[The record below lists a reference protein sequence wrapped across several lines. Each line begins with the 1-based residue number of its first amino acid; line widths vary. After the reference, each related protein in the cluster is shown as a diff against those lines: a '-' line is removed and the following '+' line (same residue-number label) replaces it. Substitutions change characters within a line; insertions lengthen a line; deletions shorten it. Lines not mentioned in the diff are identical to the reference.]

1 MIKKIFLFT
10 FFVFTAILFLNC
22 SFAQNNS
29 VNKSLRIYMGG
40 ISTINEEYS
49 GFSRGNE
56 FNMSFL
62 VPRQTIS
69 STLNTFGLID
79 TVINYKG
86 IEKTYLI
93 AEGDEIAV
101 FLNDGSYFIG
111 TLLNRD
117 GWEFGYG
124 PVILNLEKYKDVNRY
139 ESPYVVINEELIKTI
154 ELKNLNN
161 IENMLSDKSDSMNIM
176 ISGEVVNTPVV
187 IAYATRGVF
196 KWTPQYTINLDNG
209 DFKAFAEVVSSFD
222 TGETNLTLILG
233 NPYIEEIYVASPI
246 TEAAM
251 MEGIR
256 GGVGASFE
264 EASQV
269 GEQWQYTY
277 KGTVV
282 LNKGIVSKV
291 PLFDSKYNLK
301 QFYFWDGGKTL
312 LKYSFKNISKN
323 PLANGTIS
331 IYRDNSWIGQDVL
344 TWVSEGE
351 ETEFTAE
358 IAYDVDINEKTS
370 REETSAF
377 TDRTITTTTKDINI
391 HNYKNKQIEI
401 KIERTLPYNANFLEA
416 TVKPTVEGKKLKWH
430 IIAEANKDYVISYT
444 YETVKLI
451 K

>member
-49 GFSRGNE
+49 GFSRGSE

-161 IENMLSDKSDSMNIM
+161 IENMLSDKSDAMNIT
-176 ISGEVVNTPVV
+176 INGEVASTPVV
-187 IAYATRGVF
+187 ITYATRNVF
-196 KWTPQYTINLDNG
+196 TWTPQYTINLDNG
-209 DFKAFAEVVSSFD
+209 DFKAFAEIISNFD
-222 TGETNLTLILG
+222 VGDTSLNLILG
-233 NPYIEEIYVASPI
+233 NPYIEEIYVVNPMPAVMIEES
-246 TEAAM
+246 
-251 MEGIR
+251 R
-256 GGVGASFE
+256 GGVGPAFE
-264 EASQV
+264 EVSQI
-269 GEQWQYTY
+269 GEQWQYHY
-277 KGTVV
+277 EGTVT
-282 LNKGIVSKV
+282 LSKGAVSKV
-291 PLFDSKYNLK
+291 PLFDAKYNLNE
-301 QFYFWDGGKTL
+301 FYFWNGDKTM
-312 LKYSFKNISKN
+312 LKYSFKNVSKN
-323 PLANGTIS
+323 PLANGPIS

-344 TWVSEGE
+344 NWVSVNE
-351 ETEFTAE
+351 ESEFTAE
-358 IAYDVDINEKTS
+358 IAYDVDINEKT
-370 REETSAF
+370 RKEETSVFA
-377 TDRTITTTTKDINI
+377 DRTVTTTTKDINI
-391 HNYKNKQIEI
+391 HNYKYKQIEI
-401 KIERTLPYNANFLEA
+401 KIERTLPYNSNFLEA
-416 TVKPTVEGKKLKWH
+416 SVKPAIEGKKLTWYV
-430 IIAEANKDYVISYT
+430 IADANKNYIISYT
-444 YETVKLI
+444 YETVKLNQ
-451 K
+451 